1 MIRWRVIPFTLSG
14 LALGLMD
21 FVRGVPSNQL
31 GRVERLGEW
40 AVDDVTR
47 VEIDMC
53 AASPRDD
60 SYAESYI

>member
-1 MIRWRVIPFTLSG
+1 MGCRVIPFTLSG
-14 LALGLMD
+14 LALGPMD

-47 VEIDMC
+47 VEIDMTVYSC
-53 AASPRDD
+53 EYMYTDRG
-60 SYAESYI
+60 